1 MRWEKEIKTTLEC
14 FSFLLFLPLDIGS
27 FIFFLENAAMLIGP
41 KISLKGDQSKKT

>member
-1 MRWEKEIKTTLEC
+1 MRWEKEIKTTLE
-14 FSFLLFLPLDIGS
+14 FLIPMFLPLDIGS